1 MNHQQRI
8 DLLRIGKFLLAVI
21 IVAGLT
27 THIYQSNNKE
37 IWLLDYIIPNKT
49 AARVTGVLLL
59 FYAFKLCLGTN
70 NFVTR
75 IIGNIFASIKMSA
88 KNN

>member
-1 MNHQQRI
+1 MNNQKRI
-8 DLLRIGKFLLAVI
+8 DLLKIGKFILAVI

-27 THIYQSNNKE
+27 THIYQSNNEE

-49 AARVTGVLLL
+49 TARVTGVLLL
-59 FYAFKLCLGTN
+59 FYSFKLCLGAN

-75 IIGNIFASIKMSA
+75 VIGNVFASIKMSA

>member
-1 MNHQQRI
+1 MNNQQRI
-8 DLLRIGKFLLAVI
+8 HLLQIGKFLLAAI

-27 THIYQSNNKE
+27 THIYQSDSKE

-49 AARVTGVLLL
+49 AARATGVLLL
-59 FYAFKLCLGTN
+59 FYSFKLCLGAN

-75 IIGNIFASIKMSA
+75 IIGNVFASIKM
-88 KNN
+88 